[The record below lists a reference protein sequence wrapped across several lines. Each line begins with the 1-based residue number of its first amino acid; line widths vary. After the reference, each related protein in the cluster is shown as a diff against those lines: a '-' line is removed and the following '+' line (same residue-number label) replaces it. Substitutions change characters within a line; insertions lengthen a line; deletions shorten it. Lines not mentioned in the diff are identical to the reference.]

1 MPLQGEA
8 KTLYQRDYMR
18 RRRAGLRAR
27 VAPAKP
33 EPRPT
38 YESRLRTCSFC
49 GAGASTE
56 HPLVKGAA
64 HVHICED
71 CAREAAALLETVT
84 SSSIDQDR
92 PATRS
97 IRQTSSPAG
106 SRR

>member
-18 RRRAGLRAR
+18 RRRAGLRER

-33 EPRPT
+33 EPAAT

-49 GAGASTE
+49 GVGASTE
-56 HPLVKGAA
+56 HPLVKGAT

-71 CAREAAALLETVT
+71 CAREAAALLGRITLE
-84 SSSIDQDR
+84 
-92 PATRS
+92 
-97 IRQTSSPAG
+97 G
-106 SRR
+106 